1 MRKHSIIE
9 RALPLLAALWLSAC
23 AVGTPFVRPAP
34 EVIELGKTTYAQV
47 VERFG
52 KPSDET
58 RSRKDDQPLRAIN
71 YTHASDAEAAKVPN
85 TLGIRQIV
93 FVFADDIVV
102 AEGFVSS
109 FASDS
114 TDFDDRRVG
123 EIVKGKTRCDDVVA
137 MLGRPSMRAIYPVV
151 DNRGESAIGYEFK
164 YVKRPIL
171 QFKMFVKGLIVSCD
185 AAGIVT
191 SSSYSESGDR

>member
-1 MRKHSIIE
+1 MKRHSIV
-9 RALPLLAALWLSAC
+9 ACAVPLLATLWLAAC

-34 EVIELGKTTYAQV
+34 EAIEMGKTTYAQV
-47 VERFG
+47 VERLG

-58 RSRKDDQPLRAIN
+58 RSRKDGHVLRAID

-85 TLGIRQIV
+85 PAGIRQLI
-93 FVFADDIVV
+93 FVFSDDVVV
-102 AEGFVSS
+102 AESFVSS

-123 EIVKGKTRCDDVVA
+123 EIVKGKTRCDEVLA
-137 MLGRPSMRAIYPVV
+137 MFGRPSARAIYPVA
-151 DNRGESAIGYEFK
+151 DQPGETAIGYEFK

-171 QFKMFVKGLIVSCD
+171 QFKIFAKSLLVTCD
-185 AAGIVT
+185 AAGTVT
-191 SSSYSESGDR
+191 QSTYSESGDR